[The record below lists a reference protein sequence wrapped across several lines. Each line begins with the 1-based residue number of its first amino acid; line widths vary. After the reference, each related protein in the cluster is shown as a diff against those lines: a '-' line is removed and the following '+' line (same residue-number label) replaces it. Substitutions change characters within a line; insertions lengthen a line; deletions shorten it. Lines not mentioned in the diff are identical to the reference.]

1 MMPKMKAFLIA
12 CILLLFS
19 LAIFTAPASA
29 RPLVALSKIKL
40 LRLMV
45 NTKWGLSGA
54 EKGSS
59 PKPRPGPS
67 PKCSIVSGKRIC
79 V

>member
-29 RPLVALSKIKL
+29 RPLVALKKD
-40 LRLMV
+40 
-45 NTKWGLSGA
+45 
-54 EKGSS
+54 SS

-67 PKCSIVSGKRIC
+67 PKCSIVNGKRIC